1 VRRFVSTLTMSTI
14 LSLSLVSVVPAV
26 ASVETQAAK
35 KKCDQAALVRYN
47 AYKDASRAI
56 VAAYKTVIDAA
67 QMTHRAAQQS
77 GITSV
82 RKAAHANYEAA
93 LAHARNTRAAALSA
107 LGSAPSVPQG
117 CKEDDL
123 HS

>member
-1 VRRFVSTLTMSTI
+1 MRRFVSTLTMSTI

-26 ASVETQAAK
+26 ASVETQVVK
-35 KKCDQAALVRYN
+35 KKCDQAALARHN

-67 QMTHRAAQQS
+67 QVTYRAAQQS

-82 RKAAHANYEAA
+82 RKAAKANYEAA
-93 LAHARNTRAAALSA
+93 LANALNTRAAALSA
-107 LGSAPSVPQG
+107 LGSAPSVPER
-117 CKEDDL
+117 CKKADL

>member
-1 VRRFVSTLTMSTI
+1 MSTV
-14 LSLSLVSVVPAV
+14 LSLSFGSVVPAV
-26 ASVETQAAK
+26 ASVESHAAK
-35 KKCDQAALVRYN
+35 KTFDQAALAWYH

-67 QMTHRAAQQS
+67 EVTYRAARQS

-82 RKAAHANYEAA
+82 RKAAQANYEAA
-93 LAHARNTRAAALSA
+93 LANARNTRAAALSA
-107 LGSAPSVPQG
+107 LGPAPSVPQG
-117 CKEDDL
+117 CKEAEL